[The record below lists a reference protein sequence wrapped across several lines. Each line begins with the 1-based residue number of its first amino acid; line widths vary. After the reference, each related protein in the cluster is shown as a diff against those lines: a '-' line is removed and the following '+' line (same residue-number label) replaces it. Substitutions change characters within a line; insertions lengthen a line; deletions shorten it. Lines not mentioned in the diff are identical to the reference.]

1 MQRRYIRVSF
11 AIVLLTK
18 QSHSLHCALHEF
30 CPLAFLERN
39 ALPARIHTDAE
50 NIIQKC
56 SDSPREKKLRAI
68 KSKSRSHT
76 TLSELESPFGK
87 SVPRIVT
94 RCRRRGREPPP
105 RARGA
110 QARQPSEGAGQRT
123 PVVGLTSR
131 ASRGRRRN
139 APGASRSPRCSRS
152 RVQPRRPRPVQKVSH
167 N

>member
-94 RCRRRGREPPP
+94 RCRRRGRAPAEGP
-105 RARGA
+105 RGA
-110 QARQPSEGAGQRT
+110 GQPSEGAGQRT